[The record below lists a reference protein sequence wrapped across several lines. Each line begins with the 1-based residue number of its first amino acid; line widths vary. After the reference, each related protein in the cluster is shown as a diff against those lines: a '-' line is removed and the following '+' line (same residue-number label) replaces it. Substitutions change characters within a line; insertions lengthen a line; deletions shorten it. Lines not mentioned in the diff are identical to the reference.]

1 MSEASPRLPIIA
13 IGLAVTAVVLAS
25 VATIVVVRRGGSTPQ
40 AMSVATASSAAA
52 APETRRVAAVDVA
65 ELERNIVEPVNDQG
79 QVIGVK
85 VNDASVRNMLGLGP
99 TDVLTGISGRP
110 IRRQFDVYDAL
121 VGASMMNATSL
132 FVEIVRDGEPRLVR
146 WELDGDL
153 RQARRGRP
161 SRPTLATPSL
171 RPVRDPLL
179 DTIKELDDHHFVV
192 PRTTIEQMA
201 ANATVFAQGARTIA
215 SVKLGRPDGI
225 RLFIVRPSSAL
236 WALGLRSGDT
246 LQTVNGIAILDPTRL
261 QSVYD
266 QTKDA
271 SSLRIGL
278 IRRGAAEV
286 IEITQTP

>member
-13 IGLAVTAVVLAS
+13 IGLAVTAVVLAI
-25 VATIVVVRRGGSTPQ
+25 VATIVVVKRGGQTPD
-40 AMSVATASSAAA
+40 AVAAVVPSPSA
-52 APETRRVAAVDVA
+52 APESRKVSALDVA
-65 ELERNIVEPVNDQG
+65 ELEHDGVEPVSEQG

-85 VNDASVRNMLGLGP
+85 VTEPSVRNLLGLAP
-99 TDVLTGISGRP
+99 TDVITGISGRP

-121 VGASMMNATSL
+121 VGATMMNATAL
-132 FVEIVRDGEPRLVR
+132 FVDIVHEGAPLLVR

-161 SRPTLATPSL
+161 SRPTLAAPSL

-192 PRTTIEQMA
+192 PRATIEQMT
-201 ANATVFAQGARTIA
+201 ANATVFAQGARMIA
-215 SVKLGRPDGI
+215 SSRLGRPEGV
-225 RLFIVRPSSAL
+225 RLFIIRPSSAL

-246 LQTVNGIAILDPTRL
+246 VQAVNGIALVDPTRARE
-261 QSVYD
+261 VYD
-266 QTKDA
+266 QIKDA
-271 SSLRIGL
+271 TLIRINL
-278 IRRGAAEV
+278 MRRGAPEV